1 MVKKKKSFACV
12 FFPHKIQVGFYN
24 FIKFCLKKSQ
34 QRCPYIINELIDY
47 IVKEIT
53 QS

>member
-24 FIKFCLKKSQ
+24 FIKFCFKKSQ
-34 QRCPYIINELIDY
+34 QRGPESMNLEII